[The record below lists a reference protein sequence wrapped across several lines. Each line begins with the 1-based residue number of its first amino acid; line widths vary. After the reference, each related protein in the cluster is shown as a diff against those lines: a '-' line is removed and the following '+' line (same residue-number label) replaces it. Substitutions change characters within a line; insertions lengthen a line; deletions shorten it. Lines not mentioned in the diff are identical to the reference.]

1 MFELIA
7 CLPVLIGLIFLVCV
21 LLVEPRSLWS
31 GISLLTFVGLSGIS
45 MVFLLLRYS
54 AELSTNAPWLV
65 TLLILIAASVI
76 VFLMLFPLLLS
87 GIFFVEGVRLIRR
100 EGLSAANYLSIG
112 FSIFILLVI
121 FVFPVLLKA
130 ANNSI
135 LDFFYGMA
143 AVVVGYLSFLLAIYV
158 LSSWINLIHFRN
170 KNRFDQI
177 VVLGSGLFGTTVPPL
192 LAARIDAGI
201 ALQQKNPGALLILS
215 GGQGPGEDIPEGAA
229 MKVYALEHGADP
241 LHTVSEER
249 SRNTLENLT
258 LSRLLFQEEE
268 KRGNT
273 AIVTTRYHVFR
284 ALLLGK
290 SIGLPCLGY
299 GSKTKWYFTLNA
311 MLREF
316 IAYLYETR
324 KRQMKIIF
332 CLLLPFLFVGLM
344 TLIFGWFSP

>member
-7 CLPVLIGLIFLVCV
+7 CLPFLIGLIFLVCV
-21 LLVEPRSLWS
+21 LLVEPRSVWS

-45 MVFLLLRYS
+45 AALLVFRYS
-54 AELSTNAPWLV
+54 AELTAKAPWLV
-65 TLLILIAASVI
+65 TLLILIAVVVI
-76 VFLMLFPLLLS
+76 LFLLVFPLLLA
-87 GIFFVEGVRLIRR
+87 GILFVEGIRLIRR
-100 EGLSAANYLSIG
+100 EGLSLTNCLSIG
-112 FSIFILLVI
+112 FSIFILLVL
-121 FVFPVLLKA
+121 FVFPVLLQA
-130 ANNSI
+130 ANNII
-135 LDFFYGMA
+135 LDFFYAMA
-143 AVVVGYLSFLLAIYV
+143 TVVVGYLSFLLAIYV

-215 GGQGPGEDIPEGAA
+215 GGQGPGEDVPEGAA
-229 MKVYALEHGADP
+229 MKIYALEHDADP

-284 ALLLGK
+284 ALLLGNRSVFPVWDTVRK
-290 SIGLPCLGY
+290 PSGISRSTPCFA
-299 GSKTKWYFTLNA
+299 SSSPTC
-311 MLREF
+311 
-316 IAYLYETR
+316 
-324 KRQMKIIF
+324 MK
-332 CLLLPFLFVGLM
+332 PASGR
-344 TLIFGWFSP
+344 